1 MVRAKGDS
9 MVPKINNGGYV
20 AFLPYSDMQN
30 IMWGQIYVVV
40 MENRRVVKYVRR
52 HRTDSRMVVLK
63 SANDNYDDMDVS
75 LDEIN
80 ALYLVERIINIQ
92 DCF

>member
-1 MVRAKGDS
+1 
-9 MVPKINNGGYV
+9 
-20 AFLPYSDMQN
+20 
-30 IMWGQIYVVV
+30 